1 MRLENLRPFII
12 PLLLTQLAFAQTPT
26 IGGIELFG
34 APAAIIEK
42 VRQSLEI
49 KIGDPIPKS
58 KVELEDQIATAGNI
72 ARASVTAIC
81 CVQSKAILYIGIQ
94 EKEGEGFE
102 LREEPAGTAE
112 LPPKIVE
119 AFTDFMNS
127 LTGIMKTGVMN
138 DDLSQGHSLA
148 KDPKVRSFQLRFVTL
163 ASPNQGVLEDVLK
176 NSASPEQR
184 AIAAYVLGYSSNKK
198 QVIEALRLGMIDP
211 DEGVRGNAVRSLAA
225 IAFFAQKNPRAGIAV
240 DANWFVAMLRSPSL
254 ADREKAATTLVNL
267 SDQWQ
272 AHILEPVRKNA
283 VAAITEMARWPSLE
297 HALPAYILLGRIAG
311 IDEKRLKGL
320 WTAGQ
325 RETVITEAAGIL
337 AGK

>member
-81 CVQSKAILYIGIQ
+81 CVESKAILYIGIQ

-102 LREEPAGTAE
+102 LREEPTGTAE

-127 LTGIMKTGVMN
+127 LTGIAASVAGSANSLVME
-138 DDLSQGHSLA
+138 SACLA
-148 KDPKVRSFQLRFVTL
+148 PKCAATL
-163 ASPNQGVLEDVLK
+163 ASNFFTSNGMP
-176 NSASPEQR
+176 SAR
-184 AIAAYVLGYSSNKK
+184 
-198 QVIEALRLGMIDP
+198 RL
-211 DEGVRGNAVRSLAA
+211 
-225 IAFFAQKNPRAGIAV
+225 
-240 DANWFVAMLRSPSL
+240 
-254 ADREKAATTLVNL
+254 
-267 SDQWQ
+267 
-272 AHILEPVRKNA
+272 
-283 VAAITEMARWPSLE
+283 RWP
-297 HALPAYILLGRIAG
+297 IG
-311 IDEKRLKGL
+311 
-320 WTAGQ
+320 
-325 RETVITEAAGIL
+325 
-337 AGK
+337 